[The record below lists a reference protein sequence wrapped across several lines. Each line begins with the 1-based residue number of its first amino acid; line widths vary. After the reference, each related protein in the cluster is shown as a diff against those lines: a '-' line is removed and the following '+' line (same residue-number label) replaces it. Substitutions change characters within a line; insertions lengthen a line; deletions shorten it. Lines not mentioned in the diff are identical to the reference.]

1 MNCRSRPQRLEEGSS
16 EGKTALFITDG
27 SSKGTPN
34 RLKTANREEKALS
47 STKRRCFEYESAVFG
62 KFLHEKALF

>member
-34 RLKTANREEKALS
+34 QLKTANREENGSFVHK
-47 STKRRCFEYESAVFG
+47 KGVFCGQSAVLSRYVHRKEVF
-62 KFLHEKALF
+62 